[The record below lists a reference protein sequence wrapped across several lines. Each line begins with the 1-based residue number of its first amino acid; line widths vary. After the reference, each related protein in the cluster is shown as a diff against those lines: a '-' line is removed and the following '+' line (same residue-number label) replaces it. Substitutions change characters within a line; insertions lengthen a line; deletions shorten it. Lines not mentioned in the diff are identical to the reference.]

1 MENERNRQVSQK
13 LKTLEQSQK
22 RPHAIIIRGAH
33 DDGSHGLK
41 CLMGLRPGVGR
52 TIPMRMPWCGLF
64 GCGDLRE
71 VVFGVALSSRT
82 CSFGPT
88 VPRRGW

>member
-1 MENERNRQVSQK
+1 
-13 LKTLEQSQK
+13 
-22 RPHAIIIRGAH
+22 
-33 DDGSHGLK
+33 
-41 CLMGLRPGVGR
+41 MGLRPGVGR
-52 TIPMRMPWCGLF
+52 TIPMRMPWCGLS

-88 VPRRGW
+88 VPRHRDAAIPSDGEVVRVQ

>member
-1 MENERNRQVSQK
+1 
-13 LKTLEQSQK
+13 
-22 RPHAIIIRGAH
+22 
-33 DDGSHGLK
+33 
-41 CLMGLRPGVGR
+41 MGLMPGVGR
-52 TIPMRMPWCGLF
+52 TIPMRMPWCGLS

-71 VVFGVALSSRT
+71 LVFGVALSSRT